1 MRLVRI
7 VATADP
13 AGNRIDVSWD
23 YPDSAPSGAG
33 VRVVR
38 ATTGYPQTPD
48 DGVLVAEGAGLR
60 AAHDSALHGER
71 TYYYALFP
79 FIGTPARFEPDSGNR
94 ISATATARYD
104 FAHQIYELLPAI
116 YRRYDARTDRLR
128 RFLELPG
135 AQFDQ
140 LYSLTRAALR
150 LTEVDRVD
158 AALLPLLAQWIGWRT
173 DFGLPIDRQR
183 TEIRHAPWLYR
194 TNGVI
199 TALDATVTRVTG
211 WPNRTKEFV
220 HNVARTNRPER
231 LNLWSTRRA
240 ADGTW
245 ATPALLS
252 VNDAYEGRPVMVS
265 LLDNSR
271 LLIFHTYRSHGWDI
285 WGKRFVN
292 GAWQPSE
299 PIVDRPGID
308 RHPSAA
314 RQGDR
319 VWLFW
324 ETYFDPKPGLVNG
337 IWRVTSSIRTDR
349 TWSPAEFFGDP
360 DTESR
365 LPAAVADNAGGVWLS
380 WLERDAS
387 GWSVRYNRHDGTRW
401 QLAEPATMPPDA
413 GNPPRVQDDPVLLFH
428 PSSGAGRLFLFWARQ
443 ERGGPAGRTRWTV
456 AYRSKQSLDPAVADW
471 SPIRVLPR
479 AGAGEFHDRE
489 PAPTALVGNEIELFW
504 SSTRAGG
511 WSIFR
516 SVLDVGTFT
525 WAPVERV
532 TATPFSER
540 APAAVGSVPSA
551 TLVFRSNASLHP
563 GEMPVSDSAF
573 DDTLDQRYAGS
584 TTVDT
589 GNGGKLALLG
599 SFEDFQTY
607 TNDSGAAG
615 IRTDDNR
622 IARDTVGL
630 FLTPTVSEAEQIDL
644 AVSRLRSVLS
654 EFLPVTTRAVIAK
667 ELPNEIVKPGS

>member
-1 MRLVRI
+1 MRLVHI
-7 VATADP
+7 AATADP
-13 AGNRIDVSWD
+13 AGNRINLSWD
-23 YPDSAPSGAG
+23 FPESAPPGAG

-38 ATTGYPQTPD
+38 ATIGYPLTPD
-48 DGVLVAEGAGLR
+48 DGVTVAEGAGLR
-60 AAHDSALHGER
+60 TAHDSALHGEQ
-71 TYYYALFP
+71 TYYYAIFP
-79 FIGTPARFEPDSGNR
+79 FTGTPARFEPDPGNR

-104 FAHQIYELLPAI
+104 FAHQMYDLLPSI
-116 YRRYDARTDRLR
+116 YRRYDARSDRLR
-128 RFLELPG
+128 RFLDLPG

-150 LTEVDRVD
+150 LTEVDSVD

-173 DFGLPIDRQR
+173 NFGLPIDRQR

-194 TNGVI
+194 INGVI
-199 TALDATVTRVTG
+199 PALDATVTRVTG

-231 LNLWSTRRA
+231 LNLWSVRRA

-245 ATPALLS
+245 AAPALLS
-252 VNDAYEGRPVMVS
+252 VNDAYEGRPVVVS
-265 LLDNSR
+265 LPDSSR
-271 LLIFHTYRSHGWDI
+271 LLIFHTHRRHGWDI
-285 WGKRFVN
+285 WGKRFVDDS
-292 GAWQPSE
+292 WQPSE

-308 RHPSAA
+308 RHPSVA

-319 VWLFW
+319 MWLFW
-324 ETYFDPKPGLVNG
+324 ETYIDSEQNAVEG
-337 IWRVTSSIRTDR
+337 IWRIASSIGTDR
-349 TWSPAEFFGDP
+349 GWSPVELFGDP
-360 DTESR
+360 ATERR
-365 LPAAVADNAGGVWLS
+365 LPATVADNAGGVWLS
-380 WLERDAS
+380 WLERDTG

-401 QLAEPATMPPDA
+401 QLAEPATMPAD
-413 GNPPRVQDDPVLLFH
+413 GGDQPRVQEDPVLLFH
-428 PSSGAGRLFLFWARQ
+428 PSSGAGRLFLFWTRR
-443 ERGGPAGRTRWTV
+443 EPGGPAGGTRWTV

-489 PAPTALVGNEIELFW
+489 PAPTALAGNEIELFW

-511 WSIFR
+511 WSVFR
-516 SVLDVGTFT
+516 SVLDTGAFT

-540 APAAVGSVPSA
+540 APVAVGSGSNT
-551 TLVFRSNASLHP
+551 TLVFRSNASLRP
-563 GEMPVSDSAF
+563 DDLLVSDNTF
-573 DDTLDQRYAGS
+573 DGARTLDQRYAGT

-589 GNGGKLALLG
+589 GNAGKLSLQG

-607 TNDSGAAG
+607 TNDSGVAG
-615 IRTDDNR
+615 VRSDGDR

-630 FLTPTVSEAEQIDL
+630 FLTPTVAESEQIDL
-644 AVSRLRSVLS
+644 AISRLRSVLG

-667 ELPNEIVKPGS
+667 ELPDE